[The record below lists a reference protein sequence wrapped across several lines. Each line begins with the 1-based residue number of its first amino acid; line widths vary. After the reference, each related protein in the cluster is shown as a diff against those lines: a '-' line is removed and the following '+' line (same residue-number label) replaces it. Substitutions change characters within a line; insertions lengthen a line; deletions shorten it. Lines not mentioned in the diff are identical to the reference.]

1 MCPSTRPQTSEA
13 DQFTFGVNV
22 LGTLNVIRAFLPALR
37 KTGDG
42 ARIVNVGS
50 LSGVIASPG
59 SATYSASKF
68 AIEGFTDSLRREVA
82 PFGISVSLLE
92 PGYVTS
98 SMGAKQYASEGPLHG
113 VSKAGY
119 ELYRPIFE
127 GFFEDDRRGSRPEN
141 SDSPA
146 HTTTAAITDAIVS
159 RTPRTRYACA
169 HAVGIPVSVL
179 IWLAWL
185 LPDRVVDVLVS

>member
-1 MCPSTRPQTSEA
+1 MSDA
-13 DQFTFGVNV
+13 DHFTFDVNV
-22 LGTLNVIRAFLPALR
+22 FGTLNVIRAFIPALR
-37 KTGDG
+37 QTGDG

-50 LSGVIASPG
+50 LAGVIASPG

-92 PGYVTS
+92 PGYVS
-98 SMGAKQYASEGPLHG
+98 SAMGDKQYASDGAFHG
-113 VSKAGY
+113 VSKSGY

-127 GFFEDDRRGSRPEN
+127 GFYADDRLESLPAN

-146 HTTTAAITDAIVS
+146 GTTTAAIIDAIVS
-159 RTPRTRYACA
+159 RTPRTRYPCA
-169 HAVGIPVSVL
+169 HAVGRPVSVL
-179 IWLAWL
+179 VWVDWL
-185 LPDRVVDVLVS
+185 LPDRMVDVLVS